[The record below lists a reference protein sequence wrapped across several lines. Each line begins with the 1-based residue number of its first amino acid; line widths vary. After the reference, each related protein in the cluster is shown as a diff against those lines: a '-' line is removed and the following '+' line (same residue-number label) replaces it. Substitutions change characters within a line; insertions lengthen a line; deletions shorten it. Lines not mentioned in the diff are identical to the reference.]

1 MKSKVLQVIENME
14 RETRIELATNS
25 LEGCDSTIELLPR
38 SFALNILSRSRIEQ
52 GCFPIIAR
60 YGAKQQ
66 QDGLS
71 RERENGS
78 SLPSLPFR
86 HPGRLLGAFRV
97 LVASA
102 VHRPL
107 YRSFDHR

>member
-1 MKSKVLQVIENME
+1 
-14 RETRIELATNS
+14 
-25 LEGCDSTIELLPR
+25 
-38 SFALNILSRSRIEQ
+38 
-52 GCFPIIAR
+52 
-60 YGAKQQ
+60 
-66 QDGLS
+66 
-71 RERENGS
+71 
-78 SLPSLPFR
+78 LPSLPFR